1 MRASHEHPADP
12 ALVGLIFGAALA
24 GCGLRRCG
32 WCSSWMG
39 LAPEL
44 PVGEVTHGI
53 CPPCWASELAKADAV
68 FAPLAVREVGG
79 A

>member
-32 WCSSWMG
+32 WCWKWIG
-39 LAPEL
+39 LAREL
-44 PVGEVTHGI
+44 AEGQITDTI
-53 CPPCWASELAKADAV
+53 CPTCLAAEMAALDRVLPAQ
-68 FAPLAVREVGG
+68 EVGC

>member
-1 MRASHEHPADP
+1 MKAHPEHPADP

-32 WCSSWMG
+32 WCWQWMG
-39 LAPEL
+39 LAREL
-44 PVGEVTHGI
+44 AEGQITDGI
-53 CPPCWASELAKADAV
+53 CPACLATEMATLDRVLPAQ
-68 FAPLAVREVGG
+68 EVGS